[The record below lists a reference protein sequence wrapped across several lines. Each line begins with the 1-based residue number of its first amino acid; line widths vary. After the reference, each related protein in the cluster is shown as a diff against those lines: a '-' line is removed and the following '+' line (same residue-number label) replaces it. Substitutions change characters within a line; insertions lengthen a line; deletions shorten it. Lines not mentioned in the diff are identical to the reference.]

1 MEENTEFFEALEKAI
16 EEYRNY
22 LETKELPKLKDNFR
36 NFHSSL
42 QAILNIL
49 IRKGLLQEDPYK
61 SEFRI
66 SEVQTPPSGP
76 LKESEKVEELS
87 RRLSNFD
94 SILEFLNNYYQ
105 FQLDHMT
112 LQQIKKLVELTT
124 YIKWDNLT
132 ETSSNLNTRV
142 LAEVIKKIP
151 QGSDNLSY
159 NIINDS
165 VQQLN
170 KQSKSVL
177 SILKKISIYQ
187 REHYKYQVREKLF
200 NQMKLKENAITEQ
213 REEVVKAIKRK
224 FAQNLPNTTFYP
236 ELIDEILDET
246 EGPNAEQNRIAL
258 LEKLGVQEEKP
269 KKKKEQKVSGK
280 SIIMDSFRL
289 LSSGSTPLEQV
300 ISKLQYNKNLLTN
313 KSQSFAEKFRRW
325 LFNMTKRE
333 ADNEVFEIEYLDPK
347 TATYKPVQLDYSKF
361 LAELQKKSRL
371 LSSLGTKMSNTY
383 QKLESTSED
392 KAYEYLSKTIEEL
405 QSILLKLPALDT
417 YFKHEVPKNQRNF
430 VKGLRL
436 ETSALKNSV
445 VKANQKRHEY
455 VSHKEE
461 MEQLKKLGVDT
472 NVE

>member
-1 MEENTEFFEALEKAI
+1 
-16 EEYRNY
+16 
-22 LETKELPKLKDNFR
+22 
-36 NFHSSL
+36 
-42 QAILNIL
+42 
-49 IRKGLLQEDPYK
+49 
-61 SEFRI
+61 
-66 SEVQTPPSGP
+66 
-76 LKESEKVEELS
+76 
-87 RRLSNFD
+87 
-94 SILEFLNNYYQ
+94 
-105 FQLDHMT
+105 
-112 LQQIKKLVELTT
+112 
-124 YIKWDNLT
+124 
-132 ETSSNLNTRV
+132 
-142 LAEVIKKIP
+142 
-151 QGSDNLSY
+151 
-159 NIINDS
+159 
-165 VQQLN
+165 
-170 KQSKSVL
+170 
-177 SILKKISIYQ
+177 
-187 REHYKYQVREKLF
+187 
-200 NQMKLKENAITEQ
+200 
-213 REEVVKAIKRK
+213 
-224 FAQNLPNTTFYP
+224 
-236 ELIDEILDET
+236 
-246 EGPNAEQNRIAL
+246 
-258 LEKLGVQEEKP
+258 
-269 KKKKEQKVSGK
+269 
-280 SIIMDSFRL
+280 MDSFRL

-333 ADNEVFEIEYLDPK
+333 TDNEVFEIEYLDPK
-347 TATYKPVQLDYSKF
+347 TATYKPVQLDYGKF